1 MHIIFK
7 ETDYIDFHTHRLRQ
21 KERND
26 IQEIVS
32 FHLGKELNEHH
43 IYTIGKH
50 PWWTSEVLSLLEKEQ
65 FKQHFLKD
73 NCLAMGEMGLDKLK
87 GVEMA
92 QQINILKSQ
101 LNLASEL
108 NLPVILHC
116 VRAYH
121 HIQQIK
127 KEYPRIK
134 KWCIHGY
141 PRHFELA
148 NQLINQGFYLSI
160 MPVRTITETYRN
172 LILNLPLNRF
182 FLETDSMPDANIVL
196 IYEQVADILLMST
209 EELKKQMAQN
219 VNDFFYGELA

>member
-1 MHIIFK
+1 MHTLFQ
-7 ETDYIDFHTHRLRQ
+7 ETDFIDFHTHRLRQ
-21 KERND
+21 NHRND
-26 IQEIVS
+26 VQEIVS
-32 FHLGKELNEHH
+32 IHLGKECERHF
-43 IYTIGKH
+43 YTVGKH
-50 PWWTSEVLSLLEKEQ
+50 PWWTNEVLSPSEIEQ
-65 FKQHFLKD
+65 FKQHFEHK

-87 GVEMA
+87 GVEIN
-92 QQINILKSQ
+92 QQIDILNSQ
-101 LNLASEL
+101 LDLAAEF
-108 NLPVILHC
+108 NLPVIIHC

-127 KEYPRIK
+127 KQYPSIK

-160 MPVRTITETYRN
+160 MPVRTVTETYRN

-182 FLETDSMPDANIVL
+182 FLETDSMPNADIVQ
-196 IYEQVADILLMST
+196 IYEQVADILLMSI

-219 VNDFFYGELA
+219 VNEFFYGELA